1 MSYAELH
8 CLSNFSFQRGASSAL
23 ELFERAKAQGYSALG
38 ITDECSLAGIVR
50 AWQAAKAVEL
60 PLIIGSEVRLEN
72 GPKLVLLVQD
82 LSGYQHLCRL
92 ITVARRRA
100 EKGRYRLLQDDFDQP
115 MPGLLALWVAAD
127 DDTQASIKW
136 LRETFAE
143 RLWLAVH
150 LHCGQDDA
158 RHLQQRLSLAARCL
172 SQGARNVVDKV
183 LMLDSAGFDK
193 LAEQWAVIHTL
204 GQLTVEA
211 QTSAIKVLTD
221 TFIHRARRVHRITSA
236 ATTAK
241 VQIEK
246 PAVEGEGLNLE
257 HYSDPLLAY
266 DAARLDELEQKAVTL
281 QLEEDQLQADK
292 QVVIAAVTIL
302 QSRSWLDLITDLLPT
317 AEQIQALVIAASVGK
332 AEADVVTAA
341 LERVTQYLGFVDSG
355 YRLFSLT
362 EVRNKITDNLADL
375 NIHKSRNKA
384 DMRELK
390 ERAEKIRRH
399 AELVEARGYWVDN
412 IRLIANGLAVFLTRL
427 NAVID
432 INEHT
437 LVQASAEL
445 AGFQRFLRRISR

>member
-1 MSYAELH
+1 M
-8 CLSNFSFQRGASSAL
+8 NRDVDVM
-23 ELFERAKAQGYSALG
+23 GYDSP
-38 ITDECSLAGIVR
+38 D
-50 AWQAAKAVEL
+50 
-60 PLIIGSEVRLEN
+60 
-72 GPKLVLLVQD
+72 
-82 LSGYQHLCRL
+82 
-92 ITVARRRA
+92 
-100 EKGRYRLLQDDFDQP
+100 
-115 MPGLLALWVAAD
+115 MPGVFSGLKKFNAVAVN
-127 DDTQASIKW
+127 
-136 LRETFAE
+136 REYDFIPS
-143 RLWLAVH
+143 
-150 LHCGQDDA
+150 
-158 RHLQQRLSLAARCL
+158 LQERLSLAARCL
-172 SQGARNVVDKV
+172 SHAARNVVDRV
-183 LMLDSAGFDK
+183 RSLEVMVDSAGLDE
-193 LAEQWAVIHTL
+193 LAEQWAAIHTL
-204 GQLTVEA
+204 GQLTAEA
-211 QTSAIKVLTD
+211 QASAFNILKD
-221 TFIHRARRVHRITSA
+221 TFIQRTQRIVSA
-236 ATTAK
+236 ATAARA
-241 VQIEK
+241 QIEVR
-246 PAVEGEGLNLE
+246 ALEGEGLNLE

-281 QLEEDQLQADK
+281 QLEEDQLHADK

-375 NIHKSRNKA
+375 SIHKSRNKA